1 MLNGVK
7 HLLNDRLIEED
18 PSFLR
23 MTNFIS
29 NQKKDTLNVFSQS
42 ADKLRTK
49 AGRTIQA
56 CAAGGA

>member
-29 NQKKDTLNVFSQS
+29 KQKKTH
-42 ADKLRTK
+42 
-49 AGRTIQA
+49 
-56 CAAGGA
+56 